1 MISQFEAV
9 MDALVSSAGPGAA
22 VGVRHG
28 DQAPYLAGFGHA
40 DLEWG
45 LSITPDAVF
54 RLGSVTKQFT
64 AAAIMLLVED
74 GRLGLDDPVQS
85 VLGDYPA
92 QGRVVTIRNL
102 LNHTSGIVNFNSLP
116 SFPERTDL
124 TLTEVV
130 GLFKDLPPD
139 FAPGERYVYSNS
151 GYVLLGAV
159 IEALSGM
166 AYRTFLLE
174 RFFRPLG
181 MRQTRYLYDEPI
193 VAKRARGY
201 SVGPKG
207 LENARTMSMTLPHAA
222 GALGSTVGDLL
233 TWTQALRSGRAVSPQ
248 SYAAM
253 IAPAR
258 LNDGSLSEY
267 GFGLSNLDFRGRTVI
282 THLGSING
290 FATMMADFPEDDL
303 TVVVLANL
311 DSFPVERAVLALARR
326 ALGLPDQLA
335 RPGISVAADDL
346 ERCAGLY
353 QLDASPWP
361 VEIAAAD
368 GLLTAPFPIP
378 QSRYEPFAPTEFQC
392 VADPEVT
399 LRFDQPGEVGF
410 ELMTVEGAMRRL
422 RATTGV
428 RTLPRE
434 PAAGQL

>member
-1 MISQFEAV
+1 VDTQFAAV
-9 MDALVSSAGPGAA
+9 MEGLVDVAGPGAA

-28 DQAPYLAGFGHA
+28 DRPPYLAGFGHA

-45 LSITPDAVF
+45 LSITPDTVF

-74 GRLGLDDPVQS
+74 GKVGLDDPVQS
-85 VLGDYPA
+85 VLADYPT
-92 QGRVVTIRNL
+92 QGRVVTLRHL

-116 SFPERTDL
+116 TFPERTDL
-124 TLTEVV
+124 TLAEVV
-130 GLFKDLPPD
+130 ALFKDLPPD

-159 IEALSGM
+159 IEAVSGV

-174 RFFRPLG
+174 RFFKPLG

-233 TWTQALRSGRAVSPQ
+233 TWTRALRGGQVVSAE

-258 LNDGSLSEY
+258 LNDGSLREY
-267 GFGLSNLDFRGRTVI
+267 GFGLINLEFRGRTVI
-282 THLGSING
+282 THLGGING
-290 FATMMADFPEDDL
+290 FATMMADFPQDDL
-303 TVVVLANL
+303 TVVVLSNL
-311 DSFPVERAVLALARR
+311 DTFPVERAVLALTRR
-326 ALGLPDQLA
+326 ALDLPDQVA
-335 RPGISVAADDL
+335 RPRISVAAEQL

-353 QLDASPWP
+353 RMDASPWP
-361 VEIAAAD
+361 IEITAAD
-368 GLLTAPFPIP
+368 GALTTPIP
-378 QSRYEPFAPTEFQC
+378 VPHSRYEPFAPTEYQC
-392 VADPEVT
+392 VDDPELT
-399 LRFDQPGEVGF
+399 LHFDQPGEAGYDR
-410 ELMTVEGAMRRL
+410 LTVQGPMRWQWRT
-422 RATTGV
+422 AIGV
-428 RTLPRE
+428 RM
-434 PAAGQL
+434 PATS